1 MANTLLPRVSVVT
14 PMYNAEAYI
23 EDAVRSVLAQS
34 FTDFEYI
41 VVNDGS
47 SDTCGAIVDRL
58 AKEDTRLRVIHLPEN
73 VGNSRAN
80 NRGFAEA
87 KGEYIACMD
96 ADDLCHPQRL
106 EKQVAYLDANPM
118 MGLVATQYWRLSP
131 TGEVL
136 RKTRNKLTN
145 VVVKFQLLFA
155 VPVCNPTTFFRRQIV
170 DDMLPDVYSPR
181 LKAAADYDFLCRV
194 AETWDMHVLEDYLF
208 YYRIN
213 PNGLSKQKKQI
224 LIEETTAKAVPH
236 IQATLPDAGLSDADI
251 AVFIEV
257 QGNAAAGIDA
267 RKREIYSRV
276 LRALCRA
283 YVKPLRARERCAVKM
298 FCLELEAKTLGW
310 RHKLVKKPA
319 LLLRWLPGFMIYAL
333 KACAGR

>member
-1 MANTLLPRVSVVT
+1 MAKNPLPRVSVVT

-23 EDAVRSVLAQS
+23 ELAVRSVLAQS

-47 SDTCGAIVDRL
+47 SDQCGAIVDLLALEDARL
-58 AKEDTRLRVIHLPEN
+58 KVIHLPEN

-87 KGEYIACMD
+87 RGEYIACMD
-96 ADDLCHPQRL
+96 ADDICHPQRL
-106 EKQVAYLDANPM
+106 EKQVEYLDAHPQ
-118 MGLVATQYWRLSP
+118 MGLVATQYWRMSP
-131 TGEVL
+131 AGEVL

-145 VVVKFQLLFA
+145 VVLRFQLLFA

-170 DDMLPDVYSPR
+170 DEMLPDVYSPR

-194 AETWDMHVLEDYLF
+194 AERWDMHVLPDYLF

-213 PNGLSKQKKQI
+213 PNGLSKQKKHI
-224 LIEETTAKAVPH
+224 LIDETTAKAIPH
-236 IQATLPDAGLSDADI
+236 IQSTLPDAGLSDADI

-267 RKREIYSRV
+267 RRREVYSRV
-276 LRALCRA
+276 LRALCDA
-283 YVKPLRARERCAVKM
+283 YVKPLNARERCAVRM
-298 FCLELEAKTLGW
+298 FCVELEAKTLGW

-319 LLLRWLPGFMIYAL
+319 LLARWLPGFFAFSI
-333 KACAGR
+333 KACVGR